1 MIPNRR
7 ASGFCCW
14 TVLLC
19 TVALTAC
26 AGLQTTHTK
35 LPGPTGT
42 DKAIPKTAELSSYFE
57 MLDKLGPGQ
66 PERQAA
72 ELEAIRLAAQQSPT
86 SSNRLHY
93 AIALGAAGH
102 PESNPIEARH
112 LISELLAGPNDLRP
126 QEVLLANAYLLE
138 FDARVALYADL
149 ARQREESEHK
159 LQGETAENERRY
171 AALNTETQ
179 RLRKALADAER
190 KLEAVAEMERNLTPQ
205 GQ

>member
-1 MIPNRR
+1 M
-7 ASGFCCW
+7 
-14 TVLLC
+14 
-19 TVALTAC
+19 VALSAS
-26 AGLQTTHTK
+26 AGLQKTHTK
-35 LPGPTGT
+35 LPGPTAS
-42 DKAIPKTAELSSYFE
+42 DKAVPKSADLSSYFE
-57 MLDKLGPGQ
+57 MLDKLGPGD
-66 PERQAA
+66 PERQAT

-102 PESNPIEARH
+102 PESNPIEGRH
-112 LISELLAGPNDLRP
+112 LISELLAGPHDLRP
-126 QEVLLANAYLLE
+126 QEVMLANAYLLE

-149 ARQREESEHK
+149 ARQREESDRK
-159 LQGETAENERRY
+159 LQAENADSERRY
-171 AALNTETQ
+171 GALNTETQ